1 MTLRRHNGI
10 VAAAVAGLLCA
21 LARPA
26 AADERQSPVLQSP
39 AIPNQVVQSLRALG
53 LPAPDSYA
61 SRVVTLDLSPIGVPS
76 MGDSFDLPGL
86 DVSELLDNAL
96 SFIGVPYRFG
106 GSSPASGFDCSGF
119 VKYVFNKTFDL
130 SLPRTAREMA
140 RGGMAVARG
149 ELQPGDLVFF
159 NTRGAANSHVGI
171 YLGDSKFV
179 HAPNSRGR
187 VRINDLDETY
197 YRQRFNGARRVAPVE
212 VAPQPAKP
220 PFKGAP
226 GSFGAAP
233 AAAPAGVAPAPV
245 VPTPAPAP
253 STLIPAA
260 ASG

>member
-1 MTLRRHNGI
+1 MSLRRNNRI
-10 VAAAVAGLLCA
+10 VAAAVAGLLCV
-21 LARPA
+21 LVRPA

-39 AIPNQVVQSLRALG
+39 VIQNQVVQSLRALG

-61 SRVVTLDLSPIGVPS
+61 SRVVTLDLSSIGVPT
-76 MGDSFDLPGL
+76 MGDGFDLPGL
-86 DVSELLDNAL
+86 DVTELLDNAL

-119 VKYVFNKTFDL
+119 VKYVFSKTFDL

-159 NTRGAANSHVGI
+159 NTRGAVNSHVGI

-187 VRINDLDETY
+187 VRINDLDESY
-197 YRQRFNGARRVAPVE
+197 YRQRFNGARRVASVE
-212 VAPQPAKP
+212 VPPQAVKP
-220 PFKGAP
+220 
-226 GSFGAAP
+226 GAAP
-233 AAAPAGVAPAPV
+233 MGPRAVMAPALPMPA
-245 VPTPAPAP
+245 PAPAP

-260 ASG
+260 ATGG

>member
-1 MTLRRHNGI
+1 M
-10 VAAAVAGLLCA
+10 

-39 AIPNQVVQSLRALG
+39 VIKNQVVQSLRALG

-61 SRVVTLDLSPIGVPS
+61 SRVVTLDLSSISVPS
-76 MGDSFDLPGL
+76 MGGGFDLPGL
-86 DVSELLDNAL
+86 DVTELVDNAL

-119 VKYVFNKTFDL
+119 VKYVFSKTFDL

-197 YRQRFNGARRVAPVE
+197 YRQRFNGARRVASVE
-212 VAPQPAKP
+212 VPSSATNPAVSPVGPRAPM
-220 PFKGAP
+220 
-226 GSFGAAP
+226 AP
-233 AAAPAGVAPAPV
+233 ALPM
-245 VPTPAPAP
+245 PAPAP
-253 STLIPAA
+253 STLIPAGA
-260 ASG
+260 GG

>member
-1 MTLRRHNGI
+1 MSLRRHNGR
-10 VAAAVAGLLCA
+10 VAAAVVGLLCV

-39 AIPNQVVQSLRALG
+39 VIKNQVVQSLRALG

-61 SRVVTLDLSPIGVPS
+61 SRVVTLDLSSISVPS
-76 MGDSFDLPGL
+76 MGGGFDLPGL
-86 DVSELLDNAL
+86 DVTELVDNAL

-119 VKYVFNKTFDL
+119 VKYVFSKTFDL

-197 YRQRFNGARRVAPVE
+197 YRQRFNGARRVASVE
-212 VAPQPAKP
+212 VPSSATDPAASPVGPRAPM
-220 PFKGAP
+220 
-226 GSFGAAP
+226 AP
-233 AAAPAGVAPAPV
+233 ALPM
-245 VPTPAPAP
+245 PAPAP

-260 ASG
+260 AGG

>member
-1 MTLRRHNGI
+1 MSFRRHNGR
-10 VAAAVAGLLCA
+10 VAAAVVGLLCV

-39 AIPNQVVQSLRALG
+39 VIKNQVVQSLRALG

-61 SRVVTLDLSPIGVPS
+61 SRVVTLDLSSISVPS
-76 MGDSFDLPGL
+76 MGGGFDLPGL
-86 DVSELLDNAL
+86 DVTELVDNAL

-119 VKYVFNKTFDL
+119 VKYVFSKTFDL

-179 HAPNSRGR
+179 HAPKSRGR

-197 YRQRFNGARRVAPVE
+197 YRQRFNGARRVASVE
-212 VAPQPAKP
+212 VPSSATDPAASP
-220 PFKGAP
+220 VGPRSP
-226 GSFGAAP
+226 MAP
-233 AAAPAGVAPAPV
+233 ALPM
-245 VPTPAPAP
+245 PAPAP
-253 STLIPAA
+253 STLIPAGA
-260 ASG
+260 GG

>member
-1 MTLRRHNGI
+1 
-10 VAAAVAGLLCA
+10 
-21 LARPA
+21 
-26 AADERQSPVLQSP
+26 
-39 AIPNQVVQSLRALG
+39 
-53 LPAPDSYA
+53 
-61 SRVVTLDLSPIGVPS
+61 
-76 MGDSFDLPGL
+76 MGGGFDLPGL
-86 DVSELLDNAL
+86 DVTELVDNAL

-119 VKYVFNKTFDL
+119 VKYVFSKTFDL

-197 YRQRFNGARRVAPVE
+197 YRQRFNGARRVASVE
-212 VAPQPAKP
+212 V
-220 PFKGAP
+220 
-226 GSFGAAP
+226 AAP
-233 AAAPAGVAPAPV
+233 AAKPAASPVGPRAVMAPV
-245 VPTPAPAP
+245 LPTPAPAP
-253 STLIPAA
+253 STLIPA
-260 ASG
+260 SGG

>member
-1 MTLRRHNGI
+1 MSFRRQNGR
-10 VAAAVAGLLCA
+10 VAAAVVGLLCV

-39 AIPNQVVQSLRALG
+39 VIKNQVVQSLRALG

-61 SRVVTLDLSPIGVPS
+61 SRVVTLDLSSISVPS
-76 MGDSFDLPGL
+76 MGGGFDLPGL
-86 DVSELLDNAL
+86 DVTELVDNAL

-119 VKYVFNKTFDL
+119 VKYVFSKTFDL

-197 YRQRFNGARRVAPVE
+197 YRQRFNGARRVASVE
-212 VAPQPAKP
+212 VPSSAVKPGASPVGPRAPM
-220 PFKGAP
+220 
-226 GSFGAAP
+226 AP
-233 AAAPAGVAPAPV
+233 ALPM
-245 VPTPAPAP
+245 PAPAP

-260 ASG
+260 AAGG

>member
-1 MTLRRHNGI
+1 M
-10 VAAAVAGLLCA
+10 AAVVGLLCA

-26 AADERQSPVLQSP
+26 AADERQSPVLQGP
-39 AIPNQVVQSLRALG
+39 VIQNQVVQSLRALG

-61 SRVVTLDLSPIGVPS
+61 SRVVTLDLSAIGVPS
-76 MGDSFDLPGL
+76 MGGGFDLPGL
-86 DVSELLDNAL
+86 DVSDLLDNAL

-106 GSSPASGFDCSGF
+106 GSNPASGFDCSGF
-119 VKYVFNKTFDL
+119 VKYVFRKTFDL

-159 NTRGAANSHVGI
+159 NTRGAVNSHVGI

-179 HAPNSRGR
+179 HAPNSGGR

-197 YRQRFNGARRVAPVE
+197 YRQRFNGARRVASVE
-212 VAPQPAKP
+212 VPSPAVKP
-220 PFKGAP
+220 GADP
-226 GSFGAAP
+226 VGPRAGMAP
-233 AAAPAGVAPAPV
+233 AL
-245 VPTPAPAP
+245 PTPSPAP

-260 ASG
+260 ATGG

>member
-1 MTLRRHNGI
+1 MSLRRHNGL
-10 VAAAVAGLLCA
+10 VAAAVVGLLCA
-21 LARPA
+21 CVRPA
-26 AADERQSPVLQSP
+26 SADERPSPVLQSP
-39 AIPNQVVQSLRALG
+39 VIQNQVVQSLRALG

-61 SRVVTLDLSPIGVPS
+61 SRAITLNLSSISVPS
-76 MGDSFDLPGL
+76 VGGGFDLPGL
-86 DVSELLDNAL
+86 DVTALVDNAL

-119 VKYVFNKTFDL
+119 VKYVFSKTFDL

-197 YRQRFNGARRVAPVE
+197 YRQRFNGARRVASVE
-212 VAPQPAKP
+212 I
-220 PFKGAP
+220 
-226 GSFGAAP
+226 AAP
-233 AAAPAGVAPAPV
+233 AAKPAASPMGPRAVVAPV
-245 VPTPAPAP
+245 LPTPAPAP
-253 STLIPAA
+253 STLIPA
-260 ASG
+260 SGG